1 MSIRIVHIGNAPDAA
16 ALRAAM
22 CADCDVEA
30 LRTADAVL
38 RIREGAAD
46 LAIVAVERPWQDG
59 LRRLGEVQRA
69 AGSAGVPVLALV
81 PREHPDALVKAFDL
95 GAADCAAL
103 PCDPGETAARVRALL
118 RRKSAQDKLS
128 AEARAARQA
137 AFIDPVTGLFNR
149 RHLDE
154 ALETAAAA
162 ARRRGM
168 PLTVLM
174 LDIDAFKPVNDRF
187 GHACGDRALRAIG
200 AWLSANVR
208 SIDLVARYGG
218 DEIVVVMP
226 ETNLATA
233 RHVAERLRRLI
244 GANPVPGLPLG
255 ETGRLTVSIGV
266 AALDARDVDGAA
278 LLARA
283 DAALYAAK
291 RAGRN
296 RVESAADAA

>member
-1 MSIRIVHIGNAPDAA
+1 MNIRVVYIGSVSDAA
-16 ALRAAM
+16 ALRAVL
-22 CADCDVEA
+22 CVECEVAA

-38 RIREGAAD
+38 RIREGQAD
-46 LAIVAVERPWQDG
+46 IAVVAVERPWQDG

-69 AGSAGVPVLALV
+69 AGPAGVPVLALI
-81 PREHPDALVKAFDL
+81 PREHPDALIKAFDL

-103 PCDPGETAARVRALL
+103 PCDPGEAAARVRALA
-118 RRKSAQDKLS
+118 RRKSAQDRLS
-128 AEARAARQA
+128 AEALAARQA

-149 RHLDE
+149 RHLDG
-154 ALETAAAA
+154 ALETAAGA
-162 ARRRGM
+162 ARLRGT

-244 GANPVPGLPLG
+244 GANPIPGLPLG

-266 AALDARDVDGAA
+266 AALDARDADGAA

-283 DAALYAAK
+283 DMALYAAK

-296 RVESAADAA
+296 RVESAANAA

>member
-1 MSIRIVHIGNAPDAA
+1 MIIRVVYIGNAADA
-16 ALRAAM
+16 LKL
-22 CADCDVEA
+22 CAVLGADFEVTP

-38 RIREGAAD
+38 RIREGSAE
-46 LAIVAVERPWQDG
+46 LAIAAVERPWQDG
-59 LRRLGEVQRA
+59 LRRLGELQRA
-69 AGSAGVPVLALV
+69 AAAAGVPVLALV
-81 PREHPDALVKAFDL
+81 PREHPDALVKAFEF
-95 GAADCAAL
+95 GVADCAAL

-118 RRKSAQDKLS
+118 KRKSVQDQLS

-154 ALETAAAA
+154 ALETAASA
-162 ARRRGM
+162 ARLRGT
-168 PLTVLM
+168 PLAVLM

-187 GHACGDRALRAIG
+187 GHAFGDHALRAIG

-233 RHVAERLRRLI
+233 RHVAERLRRHI
-244 GANPVPGLPLG
+244 GASPVPAVPLG
-255 ETGRLTVSIGV
+255 EARRLTVSIGV
-266 AALDARDVDGAA
+266 AALDARDADGAA

>member
-1 MSIRIVHIGNAPDAA
+1 MAIRVVNIGSAADAA
-16 ALRAAM
+16 ALGATLGAGS
-22 CADCDVEA
+22 DVA
-30 LRTADAVL
+30 TLRTADALL
-38 RIREGAAD
+38 RIREGSAD
-46 LAIVAVERPWQDG
+46 IAIVAVDRPWQDG

-69 AGSAGVPVLALV
+69 AGGAGVPVLALI

-95 GAADCAAL
+95 GVADCAAL
-103 PCDPGETAARVRALL
+103 PCDPEEAAARVRALL
-118 RRKSAQDKLS
+118 KRKSAQDLLS

-149 RHLDE
+149 RHLDTQ
-154 ALETAAAA
+154 LELAVTAA
-162 ARRRGM
+162 RLRGT

-187 GHACGDRALRAIG
+187 GHACGDQALRAIG
-200 AWLSANVR
+200 AWLCANVR
-208 SIDLVARYGG
+208 GIDLVARYGG

-266 AALDARDVDGAA
+266 AALDARDVDGEA

>member
-1 MSIRIVHIGNAPDAA
+1 MIIKLVYVGNAADASDLCA
-16 ALRAAM
+16 ALGAGFE
-22 CADCDVEA
+22 VTP
-30 LRTADAVL
+30 LRTADAIL
-38 RIREGAAD
+38 RIREGSAE
-46 LAIVAVERPWQDG
+46 LAVAAVERPWQDG
-59 LRRLGEVQRA
+59 LRRLGDLQRA
-69 AGSAGVPVLALV
+69 AAAAGVPVLALV

-95 GAADCAAL
+95 GVADCAAL

-118 RRKSAQDKLS
+118 KRKSVQDQLS

-137 AFIDPVTGLFNR
+137 ACIDPVTGLFNR
-149 RHLDE
+149 RHLDQ
-154 ALETAAAA
+154 ALETSVTA
-162 ARRRGM
+162 ARLRGT

-187 GHACGDRALRAIG
+187 GHAFGDHALRAVG

-233 RHVAERLRRLI
+233 RHVAERLRRHI
-244 GANPVPGLPLG
+244 GARPVPALPLG
-255 ETGRLTVSIGV
+255 EAGRLTVSIGV
-266 AALDARDVDGAA
+266 AALDARDADGAA

-283 DAALYAAK
+283 DTALYAAK